1 MPSWFKWP
9 LSLQSSSHHVL
20 GKSLFWLGSA
30 QIMGRIVRL
39 ISSIIIARLLT
50 PENFGEIAIILT
62 SFELIST
69 PLRRLTTAALVKM
82 DESSFVKALPEANK
96 INWVASILAFI
107 IMCLLSIILAQ
118 FYQNNHIILPMI
130 LMASSYLILPF
141 GMLYVALNLRQ
152 NRMRIVGRAVLWQT
166 MMDGILTTILALI
179 GLGIWAIIIPKVI
192 VTFVW
197 LGIHRYQNSLP
208 LNKTKIISEI
218 STQPSTQ
225 TPSSSF
231 NPKCHYSYQAILKF
245 GIPVGLSDITLAFR
259 QNIDYLLVG
268 YFLGIE
274 ALGIYFFAFNA
285 SLGIS
290 LGIIQ
295 SYGTALYSHLCQP
308 SQESLQQKFRHS
320 LKFIMMLTI
329 PLITLQTLLSPW
341 YLPLIYGE
349 KWLTAGALPI
359 FILLCLSGLV
369 RPLGEAAS
377 QYLLSNHQAQLNL
390 KANIV
395 LTLLLIAC
403 ISLASIWGLQAV
415 ALASLL
421 CYFITLP
428 AFTYFLLKQKDQH
441 TSHMGKELPNDA

>member
-1 MPSWFKWP
+1 MQKGMKWLIGSPSD
-9 LSLQSSSHHVL
+9 SHKIL

-30 QIMGRIVRL
+30 QVMGRFVRL
-39 ISSIIIARLLT
+39 MSSIIIARLLT
-50 PENFGEIAIILT
+50 PENFGEVAIILT

-69 PLRRLTTAALVKM
+69 PIRRLTTASLIKMNETDFINAL
-82 DESSFVKALPEANK
+82 SNANK
-96 INWVASILAFI
+96 INWISCLSAFI
-107 IMCLLSIILAQ
+107 AMGLLSFPLAYY
-118 FYQNNHIILPMI
+118 YQESVIILPMI
-130 LMASSYLILPF
+130 LMATSYLILPL
-141 GMLYVALNLRQ
+141 GMRHVALNLRQ
-152 NRMRIVGRAVLWQT
+152 NRMRVVGRAILWQT
-166 MMDGILTTILALI
+166 IMDGVLTAVFALI
-179 GLGIWAIIIPKVI
+179 GLGIWAVIIPKVI

-197 LGIHRYQNSLP
+197 LGIHRYHNPLPSHTPILTTPQN
-208 LNKTKIISEI
+208 
-218 STQPSTQ
+218 QPTTRIPKQSNIY
-225 TPSSSF
+225 SS
-231 NPKCHYSYQAILKF
+231 KAILKF
-245 GIPVGLSDITLAFR
+245 GIPVGLSDMTLTFR

-329 PLITLQTLLSPW
+329 PIITLQTILAPW

-359 FILLCLSGLV
+359 FIMLCLSGLV

-377 QYLLSNHQAQLNL
+377 QFLLSNNQTQLNL

-395 LTLLLIAC
+395 LTLLLVLS
-403 ISLASIWGLQAV
+403 ISVASLWGLQGI
-415 ALASLL
+415 ALGSLICYCLTMPSFTAFLILQTKKHNTVKASNQE
-421 CYFITLP
+421 IPHDT
-428 AFTYFLLKQKDQH
+428 
-441 TSHMGKELPNDA
+441 